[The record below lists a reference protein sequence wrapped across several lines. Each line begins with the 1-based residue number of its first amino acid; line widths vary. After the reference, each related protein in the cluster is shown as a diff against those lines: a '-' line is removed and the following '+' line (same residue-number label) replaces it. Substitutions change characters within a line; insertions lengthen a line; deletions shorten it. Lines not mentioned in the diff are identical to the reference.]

1 MVSCSLL
8 GALLFE
14 VEPARET
21 SGSWCWAAARELT
34 TCMVRWMSH
43 FGLARSL
50 GEALAFLLQAC
61 RSSLVLTRLVKR
73 FMVDQVDVM
82 VFGEHCERCRLS
94 NPAVCFVCFAF

>member
-21 SGSWCWAAARELT
+21 SGLWCWATARALS
-34 TCMVRWMSH
+34 TCMVQQMSH

-61 RSSLVLTRLVKR
+61 RSSLVLTRLAKR

-82 VFGEHCERCRLS
+82 VFGEHYERCRS
-94 NPAVCFVCFAF
+94 CSPAVCFVCSAF